1 MPRPRSREEFRR
13 GQRRRPYPERY
24 EPAVSAVDRALIEA
38 FSGLAFRIRPGLRSL
53 ALRAAEIEG
62 LSGEMAALSDT
73 ALREAA
79 DALRSPL
86 LDRRFHQP
94 LVARAFAVVR
104 ETATRR
110 LGMRHYPVQLMGG
123 LALLDGRLVE
133 MQTGEGKTITAALAS
148 ATAALAGVPTH
159 IHTVND
165 YLAARDAELL
175 RPLYEALGLS
185 VGLIQQGESSA
196 ERRSAYARDITHGAN
211 KEFGFDYLRD
221 RLAMGQKGLGN
232 LLVDR
237 LSQTTREP
245 VLLLRGLHFAI
256 VDEADSVLIDE
267 ARTPLIISDAS
278 TGEDERAVYAMAL
291 QFAGRLHLDK
301 DYSVVSSGGRMI
313 ELTASGGAKVAEW
326 ARALSGIWRA
336 RRGREHLVT
345 QALNAL
351 HLYRRNQQYVVTE
364 DKVQI
369 VDEFTG
375 RIAYGRSWQN
385 GLHQLIETK
394 EGCAVTGQG
403 NTLASITY
411 QQFYNRYLRLAGMSG
426 TLSEVAGELSAT
438 YGMGVVKIP
447 THRPCIRASVGLAL
461 VRDGVKK
468 WQATVTSA
476 REQSRKGRPVL
487 IATRSVLDSEQLSEV
502 LSEAR
507 CAHVVLNARHDRA
520 EAAIVAEAGIAGRIT
535 IATNMAGR
543 GTDIKLGTGVAQ
555 VGGLHVILTEF
566 NESARIDR
574 QVIGRGG
581 RQGDPS
587 TYEVIVGLDDELFLR
602 FAGRLSQVLRRTC
615 FAGNRPLPARWARL
629 LRLYAQFSAQRQQ
642 RQMRQATVRHQWE
655 LDKSLGFAGSQ

>member
-1 MPRPRSREEFRR
+1 
-13 GQRRRPYPERY
+13 
-24 EPAVSAVDRALIEA
+24 
-38 FSGLAFRIRPGLRSL
+38 LRSL

-62 LSGEMAALSDT
+62 MSGEMAALSDT

-86 LDRRFHQP
+86 LDRRFDRS
-94 LVARAFAVVR
+94 LVARAFALVR

-110 LGMRHYPVQLMGG
+110 LGMRHYPVQVMGG

-185 VGLIQQGESSA
+185 VGLIQQGQSSA
-196 ERRSAYARDITHGAN
+196 QRRSAYAQDITHGAN

-221 RLAMGQKGLGN
+221 RLAIGQRGLGN
-232 LLVDR
+232 ILVDR
-237 LSQTTREP
+237 LSSTGTRP
-245 VLLLRGLHFAI
+245 DLLLRGLHFAI
-256 VDEADSVLIDE
+256 IDEADSVLIDE

-278 TGEDERAVYAMAL
+278 TGEDERAAYAMAL
-291 QFAGRLHLDK
+291 QCAGRLLLGK
-301 DYSVVSSGGRMI
+301 DYTVEASGGRTI

-326 ARALSGIWRA
+326 ARDLSGIWKA

-351 HLYRRNQQYVVTE
+351 HLYHLNQQYVVAD

-394 EGCAVTGQG
+394 EGCPVTGQG

-438 YGMGVVKIP
+438 YGLDVVKIP
-447 THRPCIRASVGLAL
+447 THRASRRRSKGLKL
-461 VRDGVKK
+461 VRDGARK

-476 REQSRKGRPVL
+476 LEQRRMGRPVL
-487 IATRSVLDSEQLSEV
+487 IATRSVLDSERLSGF
-502 LSEAR
+502 LAEAH
-507 CAHVVLNARHDRA
+507 CDHVVLNARHDRT

-535 IATNMAGR
+535 VATNMAGR
-543 GTDIKLGTGVAQ
+543 GTDIKLGTGVREA
-555 VGGLHVILTEF
+555 GGLHVILTEF

-587 TYEVIVGLDDELFLR
+587 TYEIIVALDDEVFRR
-602 FAGRLSQVLRRTC
+602 FARRLSEVLHRVC
-615 FAGNRPLPARWARL
+615 LGNNRQLSARWARL
-629 LRLYAQFSAQRQQ
+629 LRLSAQLSAQRQQ
-642 RQMRQATVRHQWE
+642 RRMRRATVRHQRE
-655 LDKSLGFAGSQ
+655 LDKALGFAGSQ

>member
-1 MPRPRSREEFRR
+1 
-13 GQRRRPYPERY
+13 
-24 EPAVSAVDRALIEA
+24 
-38 FSGLAFRIRPGLRSL
+38 
-53 ALRAAEIEG
+53 
-62 LSGEMAALSDT
+62 MAARSDES
-73 ALREAA
+73 LREAA
-79 DALRSPL
+79 DALRRPL
-86 LDRRFHQP
+86 LDRRFQQDV
-94 LVARAFAVVR
+94 VARAFAVVR
-104 ETATRR
+104 ETAARQ
-110 LGMRHYPVQLMGG
+110 LGMRPYPVQLMGG
-123 LALLDGRLVE
+123 LALVDGRLVE
-133 MQTGEGKTITAALAS
+133 MQTGEGKTLTAALAA

-175 RPLYEALGLS
+175 RPLYDALGLS
-185 VGLIQQGESSA
+185 VGLLQHGQSSA
-196 ERRSAYARDITHGAN
+196 ERRSAYAQDITHGAN

-221 RLAMGQKGLGN
+221 RLALGQKGLGN

-237 LSQTTREP
+237 LSPTPREP
-245 VLLLRGLHFAI
+245 ALLLRGLHFAI

-278 TGEDERAVYAMAL
+278 TGEDERAAYAAAL
-291 QFAGRLHLDK
+291 QFAGRLLPEK
-301 DYSVVSSGGRMI
+301 DYSVVSSGGRAI
-313 ELTASGGAKVAEW
+313 ELTASGCAKVTEW

-351 HLYRRNQQYVVTE
+351 HLYRRNQQYVVAE

-447 THRPCIRASVGLAL
+447 THRPCIRESIGLTL
-461 VRDGVKK
+461 VRDGARK

-476 REQSRKGRPVL
+476 RAQSRKGRPVL

-507 CAHVVLNARHDRA
+507 CEHVVLNARHDRA

-543 GTDIKLGTGVAQ
+543 GTDIKLSTGVAKA
-555 VGGLHVILTEF
+555 GGLHVILTEF

-587 TYEVIVGLDDELFLR
+587 TYEIIVALDDELFLR
-602 FAGRLSQVLRRTC
+602 FASRLSHLLQRAG
-615 FAGNRPLPARWARL
+615 FAGNHMLSAPWARL

-642 RQMRQATVRHQWE
+642 RQMRRATVRHQRE

>member
-1 MPRPRSREEFRR
+1 MLSFPAREQHRR
-13 GQRRRPYPERY
+13 GQRTTPYPERC
-24 EPAVSAVDRALIEA
+24 ESTPSAVDRILLEA
-38 FSGLAFRIRPGLRSL
+38 FSGLAVRIGRSTRSL
-53 ALRAAEIEG
+53 APRAAEIDG
-62 LSGEMAALSDT
+62 LSAEIAALSDNQ
-73 ALREAA
+73 LREAA
-79 DALRSPL
+79 DALRGPL
-86 LDRRFHQP
+86 RDHRFHQT

-104 ETATRR
+104 ETASRR

-123 LALLDGRLVE
+123 LALIDGRLVE
-133 MQTGEGKTITAALAS
+133 MQTGEGKTLTASLAS

-185 VGLIQQGESSA
+185 VGLVRHGQSPA
-196 ERRSAYARDITHGAN
+196 ERRAAYAQDITHGAN
-211 KEFGFDYLRD
+211 REFAFDYLRD
-221 RLAMGQKGLGN
+221 RLAIGQRGRGN
-232 LLVDR
+232 LLVER
-237 LSQTTREP
+237 LSMERSAP
-245 VLLLRGLHFAI
+245 DLLLRGLHFAI

-278 TGEDERAVYAMAL
+278 SGEDERTAYTIAL
-291 QFAGRLHLDK
+291 QFAGRLLLDK
-301 DYSVVSSGGRMI
+301 DYSVASPGGRTI
-313 ELTASGGAKVAEW
+313 EMTASGGAKVAEW
-326 ARALSGIWRA
+326 ARDLSGIWRA

-351 HLYRRNQQYVVTE
+351 HLYHRNQQYVVAE

-385 GLHQLIETK
+385 GLHQIIETK

-411 QQFYNRYLRLAGMSG
+411 QQFFNRYLRLAGMSG

-438 YGMGVVKIP
+438 YGLDVVKIP
-447 THRPCIRASVGLAL
+447 THRASLRQSIGLTL
-461 VRDGVKK
+461 LRDGTKK

-476 REQSRKGRPVL
+476 RAQSDKGRPVL
-487 IATRSVLDSEQLSEV
+487 IATRSVADSEQLGQV
-502 LSEAR
+502 LSAAR
-507 CAHVVLNARHDRA
+507 CDHVVLNARHDSA

-535 IATNMAGR
+535 VATNMAGR
-543 GTDIKLGTGVAQ
+543 GTDIKLGAGVAAG
-555 VGGLHVILTEF
+555 GGLHVILTEF
-566 NESARIDR
+566 NEAARIDR

-587 TYEVIVGLDDELFLR
+587 TYEVIVALDDELFLHFTR
-602 FAGRLSQVLRRTC
+602 RLSWALQVAC
-615 FAGNRPLPARWARL
+615 FAGNRALSPRWAGL
-629 LRLYAQFSAQRQQ
+629 LRLCAQFSAQRQQ
-642 RQMRQATVRHQWE
+642 RQMRRATVRHQRE
-655 LDKSLGFAGSQ
+655 LDRSLGFAGSP